1 MQRGAMDPL
10 DKILSIL
17 VDRLIM
23 SLREQDDEETD
34 TWCHCIHQ
42 ATRTYLAAQACEHV

>member
-10 DKILSIL
+10 DKILSVL

-23 SLREQDDEETD
+23 SLREQDEEE
-34 TWCHCIHQ
+34 
-42 ATRTYLAAQACEHV
+42 AEA